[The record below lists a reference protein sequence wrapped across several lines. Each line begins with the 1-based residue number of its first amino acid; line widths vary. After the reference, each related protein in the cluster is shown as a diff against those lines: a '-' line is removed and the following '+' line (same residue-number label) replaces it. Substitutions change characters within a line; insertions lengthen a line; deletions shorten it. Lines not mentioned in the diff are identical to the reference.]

1 MSSITYG
8 GKLLMKS
15 EKNNINPKDDYM
27 DDYDSYPFEEPKVYL
42 DGTCETYHP
51 QYSFSWGDDSVV
63 LVRDTTVI
71 EYTKSSFTE
80 LLAKDKDG
88 NIIWVDGRGAPY
100 SNCWDGEYLG
110 DTRAGQEFKVTLY
123 DIKTSQKKRYKMVL
137 DETTEFES
145 WDYRRLADFVDEDTL
160 GSHLIIKEGVLKQ
173 YFGSDKNLVIPDSV
187 TKIDLEQFADKHQL
201 ESITIPKTLI
211 IFPSNI
217 PKYWKT
223 NRIEVDEANPK
234 YYSKDGCL
242 IDKETDTLVWCYSGN
257 VIPNDISIKK
267 IGTNAFMNREDI
279 KSILIPNGVEEIE
292 CGAFQECINLEEIII
307 PESVIKIGQSAFYN
321 CKKLI
326 EIELPP
332 SLTVIDSFVFGSCFN
347 LLSVHIPDSLTT
359 IECGAFAGCNKLK
372 EIALPEDCLE
382 ESKNYCG
389 GQLIKGNDGW
399 NIIERPV
406 TRNFGGFKF

>member
-1 MSSITYG
+1 MASITYV
-8 GKLLMKS
+8 GKLIMKVD
-15 EKNNINPKDDYM
+15 ENNKNLNNG
-27 DDYDSYPFEEPKVYL
+27 YDEFFENYPFEEPKVYL

-51 QYSFSWGDDSVV
+51 QHSFSWGDDSVV
-63 LVRDTTVI
+63 LVRDTTVV

-88 NIIWVDGRGAPY
+88 NIIWVDGRRAPY

-137 DETTEFES
+137 DKTSEFES
-145 WDYRRLADFVDEDTL
+145 WDYHRLADFVDEDTL

-223 NRIEVDEANPK
+223 KRIEVDEANPK

-242 IDKETDTLVWCYSGN
+242 IDKETDTLVWCYTGS
-257 VIPNDISIKK
+257 VIPNDGSIRK

-332 SLTVIDSFVFGSCFN
+332 SLTVIDSFVFGCCFN

-359 IECGAFAGCNKLK
+359 IESGAFIGCDKLK

>member
-1 MSSITYG
+1 MASINNDEHIV
-8 GKLLMKS
+8 MKADLGNEYPNEDYPFYPPQLYYNRHQEESYYPTRVILDS
-15 EKNNINPKDDYM
+15 ESVVVIGDDMNIVEYTEFNYKERLPKDDIGGLILADEIM
-27 DDYDSYPFEEPKVYL
+27 DPYTDCFVEKYL
-42 DGTCETYHP
+42 DETRY
-51 QYSFSWGDDSVV
+51 V
-63 LVRDTTVI
+63 
-71 EYTKSSFTE
+71 K
-80 LLAKDKDG
+80 
-88 NIIWVDGRGAPY
+88 
-100 SNCWDGEYLG
+100 
-110 DTRAGQEFKVTLY
+110 EFAVTLY
-123 DIKTSQKKRYKMVL
+123 DIETSQKKRYKMVL
-137 DETTEFES
+137 DETTEFNTS
-145 WDYRRLADFVDEDTL
+145 DYRRLSNFVDANSL
-160 GSHLIIKEGVLKQ
+160 GNHMQINDGVLCD
-173 YFGSDKNLVIPDSV
+173 YFGSDTNLVIPDSV

-211 IFPSNI
+211 NFPCNI
-217 PKYWKT
+217 PKFWKT
-223 NRIEVDEANPK
+223 NRIEVDDANPK

-242 IDKETDTLVWCYSGN
+242 IDKETNTLVWCYTGS
-257 VIPNDISIKK
+257 VIPNDGSIRK

-292 CGAFQECINLEEIII
+292 CDAFQECINLEEIII

-332 SLTVIDSFVFGSCFN
+332 SLTVIDSFVFGCCFN

-359 IECGAFAGCNKLK
+359 IESGAFTGCDKLK
-372 EIALPEDCLE
+372 GIALPEDCLE

-406 TRNFGGFKF
+406 TRNFGGFMF